1 MEDDVKLAI
10 TAVVCLTALEV
21 VNLLTAKY
29 DSSIILAIGAL
40 IGSIAGYE
48 AKAWRV
54 RRRARRA

>member
-1 MEDDVKLAI
+1 MVLAI

-29 DSSIILAIGAL
+29 DSTVILTIGAL
-40 IGSIAGYE
+40 IGGIAGYE
-48 AKAWRV
+48 VKAWRV

>member
-1 MEDDVKLAI
+1 VKLAI